1 MRKLLPWVLFGASL
15 IVNALFIG
23 GALFGHGFGHWN
35 KDREAAFERVVEK
48 LDLTDEQEAS
58 MMSMR
63 EGLLDQGRDMHDQR
77 TQMRR
82 AMLDELRGETFDE
95 ARFVALMEEGGELRR
110 AFFLEL
116 ARRLHAFMGELSED
130 QRERLLEMIED
141 RRFRRAFMSSGRHR
155 SDR

>member
-23 GALFGHGFGHWN
+23 GALFGHGFGHW
-35 KDREAAFERVVEK
+35 KMDREDAIERVVEK
-48 LDLTDEQEAS
+48 LDLTAEQEAS
-58 MMSMR
+58 LMSMR
-63 EGLLDQGRDMHDQR
+63 DGLLDQGRDMREQR
-77 TQMRR
+77 SQMRR

-95 ARFVALMEEGGELRR
+95 PSFVALMEEGGERRR

-116 ARRLHAFMGELSED
+116 ARGLHAFMGALSED

-155 SDR
+155 SSP

>member
-15 IVNALFIG
+15 IVNAMFIG

-48 LDLTDEQEAS
+48 LDLTDEQEVS
-58 MMSMR
+58 LMSMR

-95 ARFVALMEEGGELRR
+95 ARFVSLMEEGGERRR

-116 ARRLHAFMGELSED
+116 ARRLHAFMGDLSED

>member
-48 LDLTDEQEAS
+48 LGLTDEQEAS

-63 EGLLDQGRDMHDQR
+63 DGLLDQGRDMHDQR

-82 AMLDELRGETFDE
+82 EMLDELRGETFDE

-110 AFFLEL
+110 TFFLEL

>member
-63 EGLLDQGRDMHDQR
+63 D
-77 TQMRR
+77 RR

-95 ARFVALMEEGGELRR
+95 ARFGALMEEGGELRR

-116 ARRLHAFMGELSED
+116 ARRLHAFMGTLSED
-130 QRERLLEMIED
+130 QRERLLGMIED
-141 RRFRRAFMSSGRHR
+141 RRFRRAFMSTGKHR

>member
-48 LDLTDEQEAS
+48 LDLTAEQEAS

-63 EGLLDQGRDMHDQR
+63 DGLLDQGRDMHDQR

-95 ARFVALMEEGGELRR
+95 ARFVALMEEGGARRR
-110 AFFLEL
+110 AFFLDL